1 MPKPCGDDDG
11 FMPFPEHGVPDVN
24 HPASGNQP
32 SSRGSGSFCS
42 VMGAHAARP
51 QGQDVPVEEDV
62 VPLTT
67 RASGFAT
74 AGIPYFGYGN
84 RGQESEGPKPKSKIR
99 MRTQT
104 NIPRVRHGPYV
115 AYAQY
120 ITPPGPK
127 EETEA
132 RRQRRA
138 QARSLSTAGRGGSQ
152 PHGVRSVSASPSVR
166 RTPSSS
172 PTWSYSNRGKG
183 LFTTTNYVSSSQ
195 PAAAATARVK
205 AARSKTP
212 PTVQRGR
219 SWNYSNTT
227 NGLFTYVA
235 SLAPENAHSALESRF
250 RSPSPSRSATRSG
263 SQRAWRYDNKTREV
277 FHYEPGL
284 R

>member
-183 LFTTTNYVSSSQ
+183 LFTTTNYVKKIPPTF
-195 PAAAATARVK
+195 PAIQQNDRGNKCAK
-205 AARSKTP
+205 QTP
-212 PTVQRGR
+212 PPL
-219 SWNYSNTT
+219 SHPPHCS
-227 NGLFTYVA
+227 
-235 SLAPENAHSALESRF
+235 APFSEKDLTSPPPHTP
-250 RSPSPSRSATRSG
+250 PSP
-263 SQRAWRYDNKTREV
+263 NKNMQKMDIPPSPNIS
-277 FHYEPGL
+277 PGVRFVVL
-284 R
+284 HTW